1 MTYLE
6 LKFDNSQT
14 RMQITNIVDIQW
26 NYKSL

>member
-6 LKFDNSQT
+6 LNFDNSQT